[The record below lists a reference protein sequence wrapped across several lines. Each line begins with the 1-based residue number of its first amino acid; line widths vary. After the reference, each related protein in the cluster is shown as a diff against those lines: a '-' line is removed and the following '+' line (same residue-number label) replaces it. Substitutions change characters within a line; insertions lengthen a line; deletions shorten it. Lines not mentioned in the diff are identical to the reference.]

1 MVVLELVI
9 ILAAAK
15 LAGSIS
21 VKLGQ
26 PSVLGQLLAGIVIGP
41 SVFGWVNDNDILKE
55 MSNIGV
61 ILLMFIAGLET
72 NLREFQASA
81 KASTAVGIGGIVL
94 PLVGGYA
101 SGMMLGL
108 SPFESM
114 FFGLVLTA
122 TSVSI
127 SVQTLR
133 ELGKLKSKE
142 GATILGA
149 AVLDDVAVI
158 VLLALLMSLIDS
170 GVSIGIVLLKKFL
183 FFAAAILIAWKV
195 VPWLMN
201 RFAHSGIQ
209 QAPLVLAV
217 ILCLSFAAFAEA
229 TGVAGVIGAYL
240 AGISISATRLQEAMI
255 EKVEV
260 LSYGIFVPIFFVGI
274 GVSTQ
279 LSGVDGIWMVIPLS
293 LLAILTKLVG
303 SGLGAKWVGFSWR
316 SSFGIGAGMISRG
329 EVALILATLGL
340 EQGIIERSMF
350 SVLIMVVL
358 ITTIV
363 TPPILKVLF
372 QSKHG
377 AAAAKI
383 GRVKSNT

>member
-1 MVVLELVI
+1 MLVLELVI
-9 ILAAAK
+9 ILLAAK

-21 VKLGQ
+21 VKMGQ
-26 PSVLGQLLAGIVIGP
+26 PSVLGQLVAGIVIGP
-41 SVFGWVNDNDILKE
+41 SLLGWVNNSEILQE
-55 MSNIGV
+55 LSNVGV

-72 NLREFQASA
+72 NLREFRASA
-81 KASTAVGIGGIVL
+81 KASTAVGIGGIIL
-94 PLVGGYA
+94 PLAGGYA

-149 AVLDDVAVI
+149 AVLDDIAVI
-158 VLLALLMSLIDS
+158 ILLALLMSLIDS
-170 GVSIGIVLLKKFL
+170 GVSVGMVVLKKFL

-195 VPWLMN
+195 VPWVMN

-217 ILCLSFAAFAEA
+217 ILCFSFAYFAEA
-229 TGVAGVIGAYL
+229 TGVAGIIGAYL
-240 AGISISATRLQEAMI
+240 AGIAISTTRMQEEMI

-260 LSYGIFVPIFFVGI
+260 LSYGIFVPIFFVSIGI
-274 GVSTQ
+274 STQ
-279 LSGVDGIWMVIPLS
+279 ISGVDGMWMVIPLS
-293 LLAILTKLVG
+293 LLAILAKLIG

-316 SSFGIGAGMISRG
+316 SSLGIGAGMVSRG
-329 EVALILATLGL
+329 EVALILAALGL
-340 EQGIIERSMF
+340 EQGIIEGSMF

-358 ITTIV
+358 VTTIV

-372 QSKHG
+372 QEKNVV
-377 AAAAKI
+377 AVEK
-383 GRVKSNT
+383 